1 MLVHPGSNNANGHER
16 EGNNRN
22 GFYHRVGGYSI
33 HNYKPKNGMTVVKVV
48 AYMFGV
54 GGSGA
59 FLYMRVG
66 GGWKADVLW
75 LVLAGFWFVQML
87 RACVKLYFEYRN
99 EKIESKEKE
108 SRYNKD
114 IFT

>member
-1 MLVHPGSNNANGHER
+1 MLLHSGSDNAGRHER
-16 EGNNRN
+16 ESNNRN
-22 GFYHRVGGYSI
+22 GVHYRALGYNI

-54 GGSGA
+54 GGSGV
-59 FLYMRVG
+59 FFYLRVG

-75 LVLAGFWFVQML
+75 LVLAGFWFVQTL